1 MAPLLD
7 AIRPHPH
14 RGDLIA
20 AGVVPLALGIVMV
33 NVRMGGTW
41 GDGALFVVTALA
53 GAFVAALA
61 ILAPLEA
68 QTPRAYHSVLL
79 VAALVLVAFTLIRLG
94 QVLGAD
100 GLGAGLLTWTATLF
114 TVKATWL
121 AARKHSGICTFMAAV
136 GAGVATIA
144 FVNWAFEPESF
155 STYRWILLLL
165 VLVYIV
171 GHVRLRDSAPRH
183 APALAIA
190 AGVAV
195 LAQAAVLGRLVP
207 FVLVGDSSNGWE
219 FVVLACALGLLA
231 YAAVDSQPGAGYQGF
246 FALVAFA
253 LVAGRPHPDA
263 TLLGWPLL
271 LVIGGGIAIGF
282 GLRPRE
288 ELPPEPSG
296 PPAPPP
302 APLRKPPPPD
312 EAPTT
317 TVPASERPTEAAPK
331 AGEEPT
337 EIKPPNGAK

>member
-1 MAPLLD
+1 MLD
-7 AIRPHPH
+7 ALRPHPH

-20 AGVVPLALGIVMV
+20 AGVVPLTLGVVMV

-41 GDGALFVVTALA
+41 GDGALFVVTAVA
-53 GAFVAALA
+53 CAFVAALA
-61 ILAPLEA
+61 ILAPLEED
-68 QTPRAYHSVLL
+68 TPRAYHSVLL

-94 QVLGAD
+94 HLLGAD
-100 GLGAGLLTWTATLF
+100 GLGAGLLTWTAILF
-114 TVKATWL
+114 SVKATWL
-121 AARKHSGICTFMAAV
+121 AARAHSGICTFIAAV
-136 GAGVATIA
+136 GAGVATVA

-171 GHVRLRDSAPRH
+171 GHLRLRDSAPRH

-195 LAQAAVLGRLVP
+195 LAQAAVLGRLIS
-207 FVLVGDSSNGWE
+207 FVLVGDSSDGWE
-219 FVVLACALGLLA
+219 FVVLACAFGLLA

-246 FALVAFA
+246 FALAAFA

-288 ELPPEPSG
+288 DLPPEPWAPPEPPV
-296 PPAPPP
+296 PPAPMRTPP
-302 APLRKPPPPD
+302 RPS

-317 TVPASERPTEAAPK
+317 TVPASEKPTEAAPK
-331 AGEEPT
+331 PGEEPT
-337 EIKPPNGAK
+337 EIKPPDGAK